1 MTDLTTLR
9 RRLAEAEEALHQL
22 QTGSKRERIS
32 RGGTD
37 ITYTRA
43 NVGALRR
50 YIADL
55 KAEIARAEGARPTRT
70 TLNPYF

>member
-9 RRLAEAEEALHQL
+9 QRLAEAEEALHQL
-22 QTGSKRERIS
+22 QIGSKRERIS

-43 NVGALRR
+43 NIGDLRR

-55 KAEIARAEGARPTRT
+55 KAEVARAEGARPTRT
-70 TLNPYF
+70 ALNPYF